1 MVEQHSAI
9 TQQSDNANRPQELSG
24 QVALITGGSS
34 GIGLAT
40 ARLFVEV
47 GARVAILA
55 RNPERLQHASAE
67 IETCCHSK
75 GTVLPVV
82 CDITKE
88 EQVLQAFKATLA
100 AFGRLDV
107 VVCNA
112 GYADT
117 MPFDETSLEL
127 MKEMLDVHVVGYF
140 LPAREAVR
148 TFKKQG
154 QGGRIVFTVSD
165 NALKPSKDFAAY
177 NSAKA
182 AELHMARSIAEE
194 VGRYGI
200 RINSVLPGA
209 VFGGSQFWTPELRLK
224 RAKAKGFDANH
235 LEEEYGK
242 DTALGVVIQPEEVAE
257 LILFLASERSG
268 KITGAAVSID
278 GGGKSGYVR

>member
-1 MVEQHSAI
+1 MIDQQFGSALN
-9 TQQSDNANRPQELSG
+9 SNNSKKPQELSG
-24 QVALITGGSS
+24 QVAIITGGSS

-55 RNPERLQHASAE
+55 RSTERLQQACRE
-67 IETCCHSK
+67 IELYGGK
-75 GTVLPVV
+75 GSVLPMV
-82 CDITKE
+82 CDVTKE
-88 EQVLQAFKATLA
+88 VQVLQAFKGTQA

-148 TFKKQG
+148 TFKQQG

-165 NALKPSKDFAAY
+165 NALKPSKDFVAY

-224 RAKAKGFDANH
+224 RAKAKGFDADH

-257 LILFLASERSG
+257 LILFLASERSS

>member
-1 MVEQHSAI
+1 MIEHDTAS
-9 TQQSDNANRPQELSG
+9 TLQSNQSRRPPELSG

-55 RNPERLQHASAE
+55 RHAERLQRAAAE
-67 IETCCHSK
+67 IETYGDK
-75 GTVLPVV
+75 GSVLPII
-82 CDITKE
+82 CDVTKE
-88 EQVLQAFKATLA
+88 EQVSQAFKTTLA
-100 AFGRLDV
+100 TFGRLDI

-148 TFKKQG
+148 TFKRQG

-242 DTALGVVIQPEEVAE
+242 DTALGVTIEPEEVAE

>member
-1 MVEQHSAI
+1 MIEQPNESTI
-9 TQQSDNANRPQELSG
+9 QPNNAKRPQELSG

-47 GARVAILA
+47 GARVVVLA
-55 RNPERLQHASAE
+55 RHDESLRQAAVE
-67 IETCCHSK
+67 IEACGEK
-75 GTVLPVV
+75 GSVLPVV
-82 CDITKE
+82 CDVTSE
-88 EQVLQAFKATLA
+88 VQVLQAYETVLSS
-100 AFGRLDV
+100 FGRLDV

-117 MPFDETSLEL
+117 MPFEETSVEL

-140 LPAREAVR
+140 LAAREAVR
-148 TFKKQG
+148 TFKRQG

-165 NALKPSKDFAAY
+165 NALKPSKDFVAY

-200 RINSVLPGA
+200 RVNSVLPGA

-242 DTALGVVIQPEEVAE
+242 DTALGVTIQPEEVAE
-257 LILFLASERSG
+257 LILFLASERSA